1 MTLNQNMDDEVI
13 APGTMIGEYR
23 VEETLAEGGMGLVY
37 SGVHPVISKRVAIKV
52 ISKQFAE
59 NPKAVSRFIM
69 EARSVNQI
77 GHHNI
82 VDIFSIGE
90 TEDGRTY
97 LIMELLEGLSLHDLL
112 MQAKSLPPGK
122 VLPIYEQLLD
132 TMEVIHRKGFLHR
145 DLKPPNIFVLKRPP
159 HPFVKILDFGL
170 AKLWSQRTSKVTEV
184 GMVLGT
190 PEYMSPEQCR
200 GKELDFRTD
209 IYSLGVMLY
218 ELTTGEQPFTDPSPF
233 EVLTCH
239 LTHEPRRPSDLIPMS
254 PSLEWVIL
262 KAMAKDPSQRFSS
275 AEEMLEHLRLAI
287 PHRLTWQSA
296 TDFHDVPPMPDPLI
310 PVATGPLV
318 LPPEELDIFVPEE
331 EDFVREDDGRETQVS
346 GPGLRRI
353 RTADRGMDLLEIDEE
368 AATALAAPSEL
379 GLASPVEDPNE
390 IDLGPPG
397 GGDDLD
403 LNVDT
408 FEDPVKPLKDTD
420 EENTVADTI
429 SPSLE
434 LMEVNIDSEETAAL
448 PEKEFI
454 KEIDNEAFGEEIATP
469 GPEPILELNRVKAG
483 TGDEEVIKL
492 DKIKKAPPP
501 APGTMPGLAPGP
513 VDVAGTELDLDC
525 EGETMV
531 AAAELAPEAN
541 RTPVVI
547 RTREPRKVVGKPSTS
562 EWAAFDDTAV
572 KTEPLPGLFP
582 EKKLP
587 PLPDKENK

>member
-1 MTLNQNMDDEVI
+1 MDDEVI
-13 APGTMIGEYR
+13 APGTMIGDYR
-23 VEETLAEGGMGLVY
+23 VEETLAEGGMGLIY
-37 SGVHPVISKRVAIKV
+37 GGVHPVISKRVAIKV

-90 TEDGRTY
+90 VEDGRTY

-122 VLPIYEQLLD
+122 LLPIYEQLCD
-132 TMEVIHRKGFLHR
+132 TLEVIHRKGFVHR
-145 DLKPPNIFVLKRPP
+145 DLKPPNIFVLERPP

-218 ELTTGEQPFTDPSPF
+218 ELTTGQQPFTDPSPF

-239 LTHEPRRPSDLIPMS
+239 LTQAPRRPSELVSMS
-254 PSLEWVIL
+254 SSLEWVIL

-287 PHRLTWQSA
+287 PQRLTWQSHL
-296 TDFHDVPPMPDPLI
+296 DFHDVPPLPDDPLR
-310 PVATGPLV
+310 PTFTGPLV
-318 LPPEELDIFVPEE
+318 LPPEELDIFVPED
-331 EDFVREDDGRETQVS
+331 EDYPMPGFSTDFDDDESDTQVS
-346 GPGLRRI
+346 DPRLRRV
-353 RTADRGMDLLEIDEE
+353 RTSERGLDLLEIDEE
-368 AATALAAPSEL
+368 AATAMVPIH
-379 GLASPVEDPNE
+379 DPNE
-390 IDLGPPG
+390 IDLG
-397 GGDDLD
+397 GDLHD
-403 LNVDT
+403 
-408 FEDPVKPLKDTD
+408 DPVSTLDYAA
-420 EENTVADTI
+420 EEDTVAATVF
-429 SPSLE
+429 PSLE
-434 LMEVNIDSEETAAL
+434 LMEVNLDSDETAAIPDAGFVREL
-448 PEKEFI
+448 TDDSFEV
-454 KEIDNEAFGEEIATP
+454 EISTP
-469 GPEPILELNRVKAG
+469 GPEPIMELNQVKIPNSS
-483 TGDEEVIKL
+483 EVIELRNVK
-492 DKIKKAPPP
+492 PPP
-501 APGTMPGLAPGP
+501 APATIPGIAPGP
-513 VDVAGTELDLDC
+513 ADGAGTELDLDF
-525 EGETMV
+525 EEDHTMV
-531 AAAELAPEAN
+531 APADEMAPEFN

-547 RTREPRKVVGKPSTS
+547 RSRKPQQVVGKPSTS

-572 KTEPLPGLFP
+572 KTEPLPSLFP
-582 EKKLP
+582 AKRLP
-587 PLPDKENK
+587 PLPDRKK